1 MKEQIS
7 AQLKKIIGATK
18 IISPAEVSFAGMT
31 IPVPA
36 AGPVDPNNPTQHAN
50 PVVMQLQHTFY
61 EYCYVQPFE
70 EGRPPMETAQV
81 THNEPLVQLLSAA
94 NSTQDRWE
102 TGWQIREM
110 IPTGQIR
117 AEKNGRSRWMWPGEF
132 VSRDV
137 TGLAPGIGT
146 FVNIFFPRES
156 TVMQPGFYFA
166 YSQTFVD
173 QSDDLNIVR
182 FYWHIEESGAPDLVR
197 AISTNLNRFLVP
209 YRFKVLNNQH
219 AFNRSDAAVLFL
231 NKKYYRVVMELM
243 PDIYEAVKGGLKSG
257 TPLFSKVI
265 APGIG
270 FAEDP
275 GNGDSFGLSRCRML
289 AEGIWSAYS
298 QNLQTAAKRF
308 DEVVRQFER
317 YGVSL
322 ERPYLNSGSADLYTS
337 NIK

>member
-1 MKEQIS
+1 MKKQIS

-18 IISPAEVSFAGMT
+18 IISPAEISFAGKV
-31 IPVPA
+31 IPCPPVGA
-36 AGPVDPNNPTQHAN
+36 VDPHNPAQPAN
-50 PVVMQLQHTFY
+50 PVVLQLTHTFY

-70 EGRPPMETAQV
+70 EQLPPMETAQV
-81 THNEPLVQLLSAA
+81 THNQPLVQLLSGA
-94 NSTQDRWE
+94 NNTQDAWE
-102 TGWQIREM
+102 TGWQIQEM
-110 IPTGQIR
+110 LPTGQIR
-117 AEKNGRSRWMWPGEF
+117 AGKNSRSRWMWPGEF

-137 TGLAPGIGT
+137 TGLAPGIGSY
-146 FVNIFFPRES
+146 VNIFFPKES

-166 YSQTFVD
+166 YSQTFID

-182 FYWHIEESGAPDLVR
+182 FYWHVEESGAPDMVR
-197 AISTNLNRFLVP
+197 AISTHLNRFLVP

-231 NKKYYRVVMELM
+231 NKKYYPIVSELM
-243 PDIYEAVKGGLKSG
+243 PEIYKAVKDGLKPEV
-257 TPLFSKVI
+257 PLFSKKL

-270 FAEDP
+270 LAEDP
-275 GNGDSFGLSRCRML
+275 GNGDSFGMSRCRML

-298 QNLQTAAKRF
+298 GGLQTVEERF
-308 DEVVRQFER
+308 DEVAAQFER

-322 ERPYLNSGSADLYTS
+322 ERPYLNSGSADQYTS